1 MSAELS
7 FCTSSAQDF
16 YPLKVWNFFQSDR
29 AQRRYSVRPRRRAI
43 YFDAFRRSV
52 HMHQYAEGFDRKR
65 IDLKTHFKVDQN
77 VNFIRILL
85 VWTVENASLTENIA
99 GACVFSMLIEL
110 NLRHI
115 VQFYPERFSVS
126 RKRIKRVVWTPID
139 RCVFDDNE
147 NALVLI
153 GPKIYCT
160 RAGMQI

>member
-1 MSAELS
+1 MRSGVLS
-7 FCTSSAQDF
+7 TCTNT
-16 YPLKVWNFFQSDR
+16 LRVL
-29 AQRRYSVRPRRRAI
+29 I
-43 YFDAFRRSV
+43 
-52 HMHQYAEGFDRKR
+52 E
-65 IDLKTHFKVDQN
+65 LKTHRFENALESGSKRKRV
-77 VNFIRILL
+77 RILL
-85 VWTVENASLTENIA
+85 VWTVENASMTENIA

-147 NALVLI
+147 NALRLI

-160 RAGMQI
+160 RAGMQV